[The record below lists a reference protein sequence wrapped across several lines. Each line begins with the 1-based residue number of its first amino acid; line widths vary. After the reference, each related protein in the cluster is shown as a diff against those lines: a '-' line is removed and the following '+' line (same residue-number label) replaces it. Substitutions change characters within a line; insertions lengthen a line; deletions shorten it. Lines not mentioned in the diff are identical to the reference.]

1 MLNRILLVV
10 IGSGLAFAAAFLA
23 VRHSVIDQ
31 TPKTVMTMI
40 EARIAKLAGDVNT
53 CRHNRNYGP
62 RAGSVARANP
72 DSIVTSMAYDL
83 SGGPVYL
90 TGAVWP
96 RYWSLSV
103 YQHNTDNIFVINDRQ
118 LETDEFQ
125 IVIAGQ
131 GQPVQKR
138 PDRIVVESPSMTGI
152 VLIRRFAPRPEDM
165 AGARENQDAMACGPL
180 DAIQRGEDRD
190 G

>member
-1 MLNRILLVV
+1 MLNRILLVG
-10 IGSGLAFAAAFLA
+10 IGSGLAFAAAFFT
-23 VRHSVIDQ
+23 VRHSVIKQ
-31 TPKTVMTMI
+31 TPKTVMTRI
-40 EARIAKLAGDVNT
+40 EARIAELAGGTNI

-83 SGGPVYL
+83 SAGPVYL
-90 TGAVWP
+90 AGAVWP

-125 IVIAGQ
+125 IVIARQ
-131 GQPVQKR
+131 GQSVPEL
-138 PDRIVVESPSMTGI
+138 PDRMVVRSPSMTGI
-152 VLIRRFAPRPEDM
+152 VLIRRFVPRPEEM
-165 AGARENQDAMACGPL
+165 PGVRGNQDAMVCGPL
-180 DAIQRGEDRD
+180 GTIQGGEDRD